1 MKIEMLLV
9 FGAGLI
15 FSMVLT
21 SILIPVLQKKQLGQ
35 NIRDEG
41 PESHQT
47 KAGTPSMGGIAI
59 LLATV
64 IAVMVG
70 RNYSN
75 DTFVILAGFLAFGI
89 LGFLDD
95 YLKVIKKENEGLKVI
110 PKFAAQ
116 FIISAVIAVYMVY
129 VSPHGSQ
136 VYIPFYG
143 QSIDFGIFYIPFIIF
158 TMLAMVNAV
167 NLTDGLDGLAAGTTS
182 IVSLFLAYGALVLS
196 ATQSKIFFFAI
207 AGACMGFLAF
217 NKNPAKVFMGD
228 TGSLALGGGITVC
241 AIVMKAELL
250 LPIVGIIYVLEAL
263 SVCMQVAYFK
273 ATGGKKIFRMTP
285 LHHHFELD
293 GMKETKV
300 VSMFWAV
307 TALASII
314 GIFALK

>member
-167 NLTDGLDGLAAGTTS
+167 NLTDGLDGLAA
-182 IVSLFLAYGALVLS
+182 
-196 ATQSKIFFFAI
+196 
-207 AGACMGFLAF
+207 
-217 NKNPAKVFMGD
+217 
-228 TGSLALGGGITVC
+228 
-241 AIVMKAELL
+241 
-250 LPIVGIIYVLEAL
+250 
-263 SVCMQVAYFK
+263 
-273 ATGGKKIFRMTP
+273 
-285 LHHHFELD
+285 
-293 GMKETKV
+293 
-300 VSMFWAV
+300 
-307 TALASII
+307 
-314 GIFALK
+314 

>member
-1 MKIEMLLV
+1 M
-9 FGAGLI
+9 ATGLI
-15 FSMVLT
+15 
-21 SILIPVLQKKQLGQ
+21 
-35 NIRDEG
+35 
-41 PESHQT
+41 
-47 KAGTPSMGGIAI
+47 
-59 LLATV
+59 
-64 IAVMVG
+64 MVG

-228 TGSLALGGGITVC
+228 TGSLGNVAQDALGREGAHVHAPEAHGAALWPVQLRNE
-241 AIVMKAELL
+241 AQSRR
-250 LPIVGIIYVLEAL
+250 LPAAR
-263 SVCMQVAYFK
+263 VAHEG
-273 ATGGKKIFRMTP
+273 AQPP
-285 LHHHFELD
+285 LGD
-293 GMKETKV
+293 GQ
-300 VSMFWAV
+300 A
-307 TALASII
+307 
-314 GIFALK
+314 